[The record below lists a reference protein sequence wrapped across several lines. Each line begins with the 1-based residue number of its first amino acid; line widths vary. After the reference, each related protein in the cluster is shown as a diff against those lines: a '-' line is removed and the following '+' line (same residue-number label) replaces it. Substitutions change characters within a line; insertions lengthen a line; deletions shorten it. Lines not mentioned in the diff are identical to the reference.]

1 MHIDWT
7 ASAESFIRQDRN
19 RAAAIEELADGDPR
33 PLLIYLSDH
42 KSDAKVTR
50 LLTAA
55 LNSERFQLASKWF
68 HCVQVSSDVLNEGHA
83 YHALFR
89 GKHPARLVLAS
100 RDGKRVVP
108 FLGTAQKKVNWSGIA
123 GVLKKDYKKDP
134 TSAVK
139 AIERLLFKFDAL
151 DNRRKELQA
160 QLARAAKSNQ
170 RDRIKSIEK
179 QIATNEKDR
188 TGVFAKKTKLEDLG
202 LRSATR
208 KTD

>member
-7 ASAESFIRQDRN
+7 ASAESFIEQDRS
-19 RAAAIEELADGDPR
+19 RATAIEGLAAGDPR
-33 PLLIYLSDH
+33 PLLIYLQGH
-42 KSDAKVTR
+42 KSDAKVTG
-50 LLTAA
+50 LLNAA
-55 LNSERFQLASKWF
+55 LTSERFQLASKWF

-100 RDGKRVVP
+100 RDGKKIVP
-108 FLGTAQKKVNWSGIA
+108 FLGTAQKRVNWSGIA
-123 GVLKKDYKKDP
+123 GVLRKDYKKDP

-139 AIERLLFKFDAL
+139 AIERLLLKFDAL
-151 DNRRKELQA
+151 DNRRTELQA

-170 RDRIKSIEK
+170 RDRIKSIQK
-179 QIATNEKDR
+179 KIVANENDR
-188 TGVFAKKTKLEDLG
+188 TEVFAEKTRLEDLG
-202 LRSATR
+202 LRSAAK